1 MNKLNDDG
9 YDIAR
14 EIKELNCIGSDPA
27 TDVAQNFVNISFEL
41 GTYSAQ
47 SEHPSRSK

>member
-1 MNKLNDDG
+1 MAKN
-9 YDIAR
+9 ITV
-14 EIKELNCIGSDPA
+14 IPA
-27 TDVAQNFVNISFEL
+27 KPNRSSLAENLVNISFEL